1 MKKKRIVQREPC
13 RSSGNFHAHVT
24 PLLQRIYLQR
34 GITEQGELQKEL
46 AGLPAPEQFKGMD
59 QAVALLV
66 EALHQQNKISVIG
79 DFDADGATSSALA
92 IHALRAMGF
101 QANFLV
107 PNRFKYGYGLTP
119 EIVTEAI
126 RLQQPDLILT
136 VDNGISSQEGVMLAH
151 QHNIRVLITDHHL
164 PGKGLPLADAI
175 VNPNQAGCEFPSK
188 NLAGVGVIFYV
199 MSALRKKLREENYF
213 QVHNTPEPNMADYLD
228 LVALGTVAD
237 VVPLDF
243 YNRILVQQGLLR
255 IRSGRCRTGIQALIE
270 IGRRNP
276 RKLIAEDLGFAVA
289 PRLNAA
295 GRMDDMSTGIRCL
308 LSDNLDEAQRLA
320 IELDKLN
327 RDRKSIEQGMQQ
339 EAAQA
344 VATLQLQESGLPWGL
359 CVFDESWHPGI
370 VGLLAS
376 RLKER
381 YHRPVIA
388 FAPHDIAGESTEPTI
403 KGSARSIPGLHI
415 RDALEAIATTH
426 PGLLEKFGGHAMAA
440 GLSLPRQHLADFSTT
455 FDHYVRQHLDE
466 AALQSVLLSDGELAV
481 ENFQLEQA
489 QVLREGGPWGQHF
502 PAPLFHGLFT
512 VMHKRPMGEEH
523 LRLVLQP
530 VYTHTTSSSSL
541 LVDAVVFFMDKTLRE
556 SIVTGDQLTVVYR
569 LDVNDYQGSE
579 NVQLLVEYLVRD
591 VM

>member
-13 RSSGNFHAHVT
+13 RSSGNFHRNVS

-34 GITEQGELQKEL
+34 GVTEQSELQTDL
-46 AGLPAPEQFKGMD
+46 AGLPAPEQFKGMNE
-59 QAVALLV
+59 AVTLLV
-66 EALHQQNKISVIG
+66 TALHKQNKISVIG

-92 IHALRAMGF
+92 VHALRAMGF
-101 QANFLV
+101 RVDFLV

-119 EIVTEAI
+119 EIVAEAI

-136 VDNGISSQEGVMLAH
+136 VDNGISSQEGVALAH
-151 QHNIRVLITDHHL
+151 RHNIQVLITDHHL
-164 PGKGLPLADAI
+164 PGKDLPLADAI
-175 VNPNQAGCEFPSK
+175 VNPSQAGCDFPSK

-213 QVHNTPEPNMADYLD
+213 TLNNIAEPNMADYLD

-237 VVPLDF
+237 VVALDF

-255 IRSGRCRTGIQALIE
+255 IRSGRCRTGIQALVE
-270 IGRRNP
+270 AGRRNP
-276 RKLIAEDLGFAVA
+276 RKLVAEDLGFAVA

-308 LSDNLDEAQRLA
+308 LSDNINEARQLA
-320 IELDKLN
+320 VELDKLN

-344 VATLQLQESGLPWGL
+344 VAVLQLHENDLPWGL

-376 RLKER
+376 RLKEH

-388 FAPHDIAGESTEPTI
+388 FAPHDIAGESAAPTI

-415 RDALEAIATTH
+415 RDALEAIATAN

-440 GLSLPRQHLADFSTT
+440 GLSLPRQHLADFSRA

-466 AALQSVLLSDGELAV
+466 AALQAVLFSDGELLA
-481 ENFQLEQA
+481 EDFQLEQA
-489 QVLREGGPWGQHF
+489 QILREGGPWGQHF
-502 PAPLFHGLFT
+502 PAPLFHGLFK
-512 VMHKRPMGEEH
+512 VMHKRPMGEQH

-530 VYTHTTSSSSL
+530 VYTHITAPSSL
-541 LVDAVVFFMDKTLRE
+541 LVDAVVFFMDKNLRE
-556 SIVTGDQLTVVYR
+556 SIATSDQLTIAYR
-569 LDVNDYQGSE
+569 LDVNDYQGSDT
-579 NVQLLVEYLVRD
+579 VQLLVEYLVRHA
-591 VM
+591 